1 MTIDPLG
8 KGLGDHYHVYLLL
21 PLGDEA
27 FFNQLVSGFETGSG
41 SLTGQGIMPF
51 YLGHCSQPTKPSSLI
66 CIVDTN

>member
-27 FFNQLVSGFETGSG
+27 FFNQLVSG
-41 SLTGQGIMPF
+41 SLTGQGIIPF